1 MQQLN
6 FDPKQIRP
14 TAAAAHLREKS
25 EILYFVVFFFFL
37 LKEIYS
43 PSPNYN
49 NTVSRTELKE
59 ATAAARERIEEKE
72 IITK

>member
-25 EILYFVVFFFFL
+25 EILYFVVFFL